1 MDGAEE
7 RYSISNVAFTEL
19 AGGEAEPAAAPR
31 MTGPDTGPD
40 SPASP
45 ADTVSGGTENGEI
58 RLDTVQTEPA
68 VLLPNAGHGP
78 ADFGGVTTSTSVLS
92 RTENREIRLD
102 VVQASGSET
111 TKVRHDPCR
120 RKHPLTGKPACF
132 PKTGMDKTHV
142 SFARN
147 RSSREKWTKKH

>member
-1 MDGAEE
+1 
-7 RYSISNVAFTEL
+7 
-19 AGGEAEPAAAPR
+19 

-92 RTENREIRLD
+92 RTENGKSDLMSCRLPGRKLRKSD
-102 VVQASGSET
+102 MI
-111 TKVRHDPCR
+111 PCR
-120 RKHPLTGKPACF
+120 RKHPLTGKIRPCF